1 MKERLRQL
9 LEHDEGCVYEV
20 YLDHLDKP
28 TCGIGHLIVPFDKE
42 FGWPVGAPVS
52 EERVNELFEK
62 DVMIAISDARWLID
76 DFDDLPEDAQ
86 ITVASLCFQ
95 LGRSRYSKFVKHL
108 AAIRA
113 RNWEASANQLRDSK
127 LYKQATNRTERHAKR
142 LESLDNG

>member
-1 MKERLRQL
+1 MMERLRQL

-20 YLDHLDKP
+20 YLDHLGKE

-52 EERVNELFEK
+52 EERVAELFK
-62 DVMIAISDARWLID
+62 QDVTIALNDAKWLVR

-86 ITVASLCFQ
+86 VTIASLCFQ

-108 AAIRA
+108 AAIEA
-113 RNWEASANQLRDSK
+113 RNWKAAADQLRDSK
-127 LYKQATNRTERHAKR
+127 LYKQTPNRTERHAKR
-142 LESLDNG
+142 LEGID

>member
-1 MKERLRQL
+1 MERLRQL

-20 YLDHLDKP
+20 YLDHLGKE

-52 EERVNELFEK
+52 EERVAELFK
-62 DVMIAISDARWLID
+62 QDVTIALNDAKWLVR

-86 ITVASLCFQ
+86 VTIASLCFQ

-108 AAIRA
+108 AAIEA
-113 RNWEASANQLRDSK
+113 RNWKAAADQLRDSK
-127 LYKQATNRTERHAKR
+127 LYKQTPNRTERHAKR
-142 LESLDNG
+142 LEGID

>member
-1 MKERLRQL
+1 MERLRQL

-20 YLDHLDKP
+20 YLDHLGKE

-52 EERVNELFEK
+52 EERVAELFK
-62 DVMIAISDARWLID
+62 QDVTVSINDAKWLVR

-86 ITVASLCFQ
+86 VTIASLCFQ

-108 AAIRA
+108 AAIEA
-113 RNWEASANQLRDSK
+113 RNWKAAADQLRDSK
-127 LYKQATNRTERHAKR
+127 LYKQTPNRTERHAKR
-142 LESLDNG
+142 LEGID

>member
-1 MKERLRQL
+1 MMERLRQL
-9 LEHDEGCVYEV
+9 LEHDEGCVYSV

-28 TCGIGHLIVPFDKE
+28 TCGIGHLIVPFDEE

-52 EERVNELFEK
+52 EERVAELFKK
-62 DVMIAISDARWLID
+62 DVTIAINDAKWLIR

-86 ITVASLCFQ
+86 VTVASLCFQ

-108 AAIRA
+108 AAIEA
-113 RNWEASANQLRDSK
+113 RNWKAAADQLRDSK

-142 LESLDNG
+142 LEAID